1 VPRSFSDEQSEI
13 MNLNLSAEQQAR
25 FVNRLRRQQA
35 LLAACAAGGK
45 AIDYTTGR
53 VRVVTLAELE
63 RRFDL
68 QDNQVPVGQE

>member
-1 VPRSFSDEQSEI
+1 
-13 MNLNLSAEQQAR
+13 
-25 FVNRLRRQQA
+25 VNCTKPNCPICRATREANRRRRQQQ
-35 LLAACAAGGK
+35 LLMACAAGGK